1 MKKSF
6 FVLLLSIITVC
17 CSDNKINN
25 NNPNIPNYTFSV
37 DVDLSLPLYSTTLA
51 YAGNG
56 TLLTQQGAGVRGVIV
71 FNTGSGFV
79 AYDAACPNQAISACS
94 TMTISGIN
102 ATCPC
107 DNKKYSLYTG
117 LSSGQQYPMK
127 AYRTEVIGNGSV
139 VRVFN

>member
-1 MKKSF
+1 M
-6 FVLLLSIITVC
+6 TVC
-17 CSDNKINN
+17 CSDNKTNN
-25 NNPNIPNYTFSV
+25 NNPNLPNYTFSV
-37 DVDLSLPLYSTTLA
+37 DVDLSLPSYSALA

-56 TLLTQQGAGVRGVIV
+56 TLLTQQGAGVRGVVV

-79 AYDAACPNQAISACS
+79 AYDAACPNQALSACS

-117 LSSGQQYPMK
+117 LCSGQQYPMK
-127 AYRTEVIGNGSV
+127 AYRTEVIGNGNV
-139 VRVFN
+139 VRVYN